1 MNPIPAFYYR
11 RVLSG
16 DSDEVLDEG
25 AGFLVTRG
33 YGVVTVRG
41 IKD

>member
-16 DSDEVLDEG
+16 DSEALDEG

-33 YGVVTVRG
+33 YGVV
-41 IKD
+41 KE